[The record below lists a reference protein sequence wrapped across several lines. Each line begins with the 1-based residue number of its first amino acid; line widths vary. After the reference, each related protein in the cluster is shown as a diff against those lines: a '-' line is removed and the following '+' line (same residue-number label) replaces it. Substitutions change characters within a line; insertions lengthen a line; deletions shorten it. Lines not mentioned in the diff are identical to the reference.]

1 LESLRQCIRL
11 DFEIGRSLERKRVSG
26 KLVIHNDCGSPISIL
41 IDPVQVYY
49 RRSKSEFFVPE
60 TIVDPAYAVL
70 YVFRRDLG
78 IGPDSFLGDGGLE
91 AFGMPEYA
99 LIPARSVKELPFM
112 DKEGVL
118 RNLSPGE
125 YGIVFATSVVWGAS
139 RNERNNPQIDLGLSV
154 NRFNQGDKSRR
165 KGSRQDGERVSS
177 SPVFVAEEP

>member
-1 LESLRQCIRL
+1 
-11 DFEIGRSLERKRVSG
+11 
-26 KLVIHNDCGSPISIL
+26 L

-78 IGPDSFLGDGGLE
+78 IGPDAFLGDGGLE
-91 AFGMPEYA
+91 VFGLPEYA

-125 YGIVFATSVVWGAS
+125 YGIVFATSVVWGAP
-139 RNERNNPQIDLGLSV
+139 RNGNNPQIDLGLSV

-177 SPVFVAEEP
+177 SPVFVHMMVSTDERVDKIWKRHEDVFELALNGRQPLPSKTCGDAL